1 MGTVRGFALTHPQ
14 TGYKRLA
21 WQMVDEDV
29 AYLRPYQ
36 VYRILTEHDLLCR
49 RDSPPAEALRR
60 PPEPDH
66 PDQVWHI
73 DLMYLYIRP
82 RWYYLV
88 DILDGY
94 SRFLVHWGL
103 NLTMLADT
111 VTLTVQEALDRL
123 PERRSGEPRLVYDH
137 GSQFLSAEWRIFVE
151 GAGVTDIKTR
161 VAHPESNGRLERLH
175 RTHREEGL
183 TEEDLANYYRAL
195 DGMTRWSYYYNYNRP
210 HSALNYLRPV
220 DYYRGDPAVRL
231 AEREQK
237 LLQALEARKAYWE
250 AHSGVKEQG
259 NPH

>member
-1 MGTVRGFALTHPQ
+1 MIVVPRRRAVSPTPEEVGTVRGFALTHPQ

-137 GSQFLSAEWRIFVE
+137 GSQFLSAEWRISSK
-151 GAGVTDIKTR
+151 GLG
-161 VAHPESNGRLERLH
+161 S
-175 RTHREEGL
+175 RTSRPGWPI
-183 TEEDLANYYRAL
+183 RSPM
-195 DGMTRWSYYYNYNRP
+195 GGWSGCTAP
-210 HSALNYLRPV
+210 I
-220 DYYRGDPAVRL
+220 G
-231 AEREQK
+231 K
-237 LLQALEARKAYWE
+237 K
-250 AHSGVKEQG
+250 G
-259 NPH
+259 